1 MSSQS
6 QQVPESADDDSHLS
20 RSVGGRESLQVPQD
34 LPGKD
39 LYAMLSSASTSVSHD
54 GSGLSNSVPGKLS
67 FAALRQ
73 RRNKVIVHGENEST
87 GSSSADRYSSQSP
100 LTQQKYHKQSSQ
112 PAEKKTEHIIVETT
126 AGLYFIISKLSTRK
140 DVQLISIEPKL
151 GTLKYKHRPQE
162 DLFDTLEEALS
173 HIEVTLELTIKTKT
187 TACALLGYVVLE
199 NMGCL
204 LVATKVT
211 TDGEFFWGHNVY
223 TVSESSWIKIP
234 LTYPA
239 PQNTNEITNFE
250 TLSEFQLDGL
260 HYYCETYDMTRPFPS
275 FRDPW
280 E

>member
-1 MSSQS
+1 MSSQK
-6 QQVPESADDDSHLS
+6 QPVPEREDDSYIGSMADVRDYLP
-20 RSVGGRESLQVPQD
+20 VQPQQQHQN

-39 LYAMLSSASTSVSHD
+39 FFAMLSSASSTGSQD
-54 GSGLSNSVPGKLS
+54 GSSLPSSVPGKPS

-73 RRNKVIVHGENEST
+73 RRNKAENEKS
-87 GSSSADRYSSQSP
+87 GDKHGSQSP
-100 LTQQKYHKQSSQ
+100 QSPHALQGLPPS
-112 PAEKKTEHIIVETT
+112 PEAEKTEHIIVETT
-126 AGLYFIISKLSTRK
+126 EGIFFIISKLSTRK

-162 DLFDTLEEALS
+162 DLFETVEDALD
-173 HIEVTLELTIKTKT
+173 HIEVTLELRVKAKT
-187 TACALLGYVVLE
+187 AARALLGYVVLE

-223 TVSESSWIKIP
+223 TVSESTWIRIP

-239 PQNTNEITNFE
+239 PQNVNEIANFE

>member
-1 MSSQS
+1 
-6 QQVPESADDDSHLS
+6 
-20 RSVGGRESLQVPQD
+20 
-34 LPGKD
+34 
-39 LYAMLSSASTSVSHD
+39 MLSSASASSTGSQD
-54 GSGLSNSVPGKLS
+54 GSSLPSSVPGKPS
-67 FAALRQ
+67 FAVLRQ
-73 RRNKVIVHGENEST
+73 RRNK
-87 GSSSADRYSSQSP
+87 ADIDKGYDKYGPQSP
-100 LTQQKYHKQSSQ
+100 KSPKASKASYAQQ
-112 PAEKKTEHIIVETT
+112 AAAKTEHIVVETT
-126 AGLYFIISKLSTRK
+126 AGIFFIVSKLSTRK

-162 DLFDTLEEALS
+162 DLFETVEDALD
-173 HIEVTLELTIKTKT
+173 HIEVTLELAIKTKT
-187 TACALLGYVVLE
+187 AARALLGYVVLE

-223 TVSESSWIKIP
+223 TVSESTWIRIP

-239 PQNTNEITNFE
+239 PQNVNEIANFE